1 MRLFRVTISVFAFIA
16 CSLAVCAVIFV
27 SCVIEKQVQFS
38 VSGTDAVLFSGG
50 RAAREGVLDFSKT
63 KKVEYRFDETFTAP
77 PNSSFQIEYDFSF
90 PPAEETNE
98 DISLVLN
105 TEAHSWEL
113 PMDFDGVCNYAVP
126 IENSF
131 NGKFNIELKANKK
144 IERKHLPVFKIHSV
158 DFSERF
164 YGFSNINSKIVL
176 TPFVFK
182 HNSSYVI
189 DIPSQFWR
197 EPSFAGIDA
206 VFSDGGSRA
215 VLEIADR
222 KIETFPGVKNISI
235 SPFPYLVQGKAVLT
249 GDEIISFVLTYNP
262 PFPVFPKPIKAD
274 PALVIDWEREN
285 WRNTSYEI
293 FKWDR
298 FPSLLI
304 FDYADYAV
312 QDRMLKRLAF
322 YVEKAGFRG
331 RLAPDSEIADLHGW
345 NAHDYR
351 AADLAGFFDTAR
363 KTNFPLSD
371 EERELE
377 NILLNEG
384 IIREEQGSVL
394 SGEGGIISITR
405 ESPDYLRYRFMVH
418 EGFHGL
424 FFIDE
429 DFRNFS
435 RSRWELLPPPAK
447 KFITSYFEFQQY
459 DVKDEYLLVNEFM
472 AYILQQSVR
481 QSAEYFGKIL
491 PSRLENTWRV
501 SSLPQK
507 DEASETWTELAE
519 TFTEEAQ
526 AFSGY
531 VNRRWSLASGR
542 VWGLMIR

>member
-1 MRLFRVTISVFAFIA
+1 M
-16 CSLAVCAVIFV
+16 
-27 SCVIEKQVQFS
+27 
-38 VSGTDAVLFSGG
+38 
-50 RAAREGVLDFSKT
+50 
-63 KKVEYRFDETFTAP
+63 
-77 PNSSFQIEYDFSF
+77 
-90 PPAEETNE
+90 
-98 DISLVLN
+98 
-105 TEAHSWEL
+105 
-113 PMDFDGVCNYAVP
+113 
-126 IENSF
+126 
-131 NGKFNIELKANKK
+131 
-144 IERKHLPVFKIHSV
+144 
-158 DFSERF
+158 
-164 YGFSNINSKIVL
+164 
-176 TPFVFK
+176 
-182 HNSSYVI
+182 
-189 DIPSQFWR
+189 
-197 EPSFAGIDA
+197 
-206 VFSDGGSRA
+206 
-215 VLEIADR
+215 LEISDR

-235 SPFPYLVQGKAVLT
+235 SPFPHLVQGRAVLT
-249 GDEIISFVLTYNP
+249 GDEIKSFVLTCNP
-262 PFPVFPKPIKAD
+262 PFPVFPEPIKAD
-274 PALVIDWEREN
+274 PALVIDWERDN
-285 WRNTSYEI
+285 WRNVNYEI
-293 FKWDR
+293 FRWDT

-331 RLAPDSEIADLHGW
+331 RLAPDSEIAELHGW

-351 AADLAGFFDTAR
+351 AIDLAGFFDTAR
-363 KTNFPLSD
+363 KTNFLLSD

-394 SGEGGIISITR
+394 AGEGGIISITR

-435 RSRWELLPPPAK
+435 RSRWEHLPPPAK
-447 KFITSYFEFQQY
+447 KFITSYFGFQQY
-459 DVKDEYLLVNEFM
+459 DTKDEYLLVNEFM
-472 AYILQQSVR
+472 AHIMQQSVR
-481 QSAEYFGKIL
+481 QAAEYFGKIL

-507 DEASETWTELAE
+507 DEVSGTWTVLAE

-531 VNRRWSLASGR
+531 VDRRWSLTAGR